1 MAKDRCDACDRPVRV
16 AGGIG
21 DMWSGGGPSGG
32 MTLVFDDGRERFL
45 CFDCI
50 AAIEDTDPAD
60 GGWSANDRDRAGTNN
75 GEHAGADDEQ

>member
-1 MAKDRCDACDRPVRV
+1 MATRRCDECGTRVRI

-32 MTLVFDDGRERFL
+32 MALTFDDGSERFL

-50 AAIEDTDPAD
+50 ERLDEAD
-60 GGWSANDRDRAGTNN
+60 IDGAGGE
-75 GEHAGADDEQ
+75 GEP

>member
-1 MAKDRCDACDRPVRV
+1 MAKDHCDECGAAVRV

-32 MTLVFDDGRERFL
+32 MIVVFDDGAERFL

-50 AAIEDTDPAD
+50 EALD
-60 GGWSANDRDRAGTNN
+60 
-75 GEHAGADDEQ
+75 GADETDGPA

>member
-1 MAKDRCDACDRPVRV
+1 MGKARCDECDARVRI

-32 MTLVFDDGRERFL
+32 MTLAYDDGTERFL

-50 AAIEDTDPAD
+50 AAL
-60 GGWSANDRDRAGTNN
+60 
-75 GEHAGADDEQ
+75 DEE

>member
-1 MAKDRCDACDRPVRV
+1 MAKDRCEECDRRVRV

-32 MTLVFDDGRERFL
+32 MTLVFDDDSERFL

-50 AAIEDTDPAD
+50 AAIEDANPAT
-60 GGWSANDRDRAGTNN
+60 G
-75 GEHAGADDEQ
+75 GEHAGADDGEGQ